1 MYFSRLIAAGL
12 SDGHVLEDVGMTTTL
27 GGVSCASPV
36 ISSFLKVWYYAL
48 PDINGLLPAPPH
60 WVPKSSGS
68 PSDRETELRRSYIAY
83 DWVARVYLPAIFD
96 LVPAFAGPAAEFRAL
111 PEIADMQGI
120 RQQYNKIMH
129 DVLLSMDLIPFGSLM
144 GQVTPL
150 AEAVSFRSGF
160 ASAFFVACDVVDDDS
175 MAGDFMAARFGL
187 RNAAMVS
194 ETIVSMMDTAGRDSD
209 YRLFV
214 AVGQIQA
221 SAIDLLD
228 RMLLLGRQEK

>member
-1 MYFSRLIAAGL
+1 
-12 SDGHVLEDVGMTTTL
+12 
-27 GGVSCASPV
+27 
-36 ISSFLKVWYYAL
+36 
-48 PDINGLLPAPPH
+48 
-60 WVPKSSGS
+60 
-68 PSDRETELRRSYIAY
+68 
-83 DWVARVYLPAIFD
+83 
-96 LVPAFAGPAAEFRAL
+96 
-111 PEIADMQGI
+111 MQGI

-160 ASAFFVACDVVDDDS
+160 ASAFFVALDVVDDDS

-194 ETIVSMMDTAGRDSD
+194 ETIVSTMDTMGKDSD